1 MSIRVNPPP
10 QVRIPRQFQQD
21 RELRTFFEQNREIL
35 FQLWSRTGGNL
46 DLVAGQQLI
55 VATSADYTVTD
66 YSTLVVVEADTVPV
80 TIRLPA
86 IASNT
91 VGQTVSVLALDATN
105 DITVL
110 PNGATINGEASVI
123 MNQDDMLL
131 PFTSITT
138 SYWSIT

>member
-1 MSIRVNPPP
+1 VSIRVNPPP

-35 FQLWSRTGGNL
+35 FQLWTRTGGSL

-110 PNGATINGEASVI
+110 PNGATINGEAIVI
-123 MNQDDMLL
+123 MDQDDMLL

>member
-1 MSIRVNPPP
+1 VSIRVNPPP

-35 FQLWSRTGGNL
+35 FQLWTRTGGSL

-123 MNQDDMLL
+123 MNQDDILL

>member
-1 MSIRVNPPP
+1 M
-10 QVRIPRQFQQD
+10 
-21 RELRTFFEQNREIL
+21 
-35 FQLWSRTGGNL
+35 
-46 DLVAGQQLI
+46 AGQQLI

-110 PNGATINGEASVI
+110 PNGATINGEAIVI
-123 MNQDDMLL
+123 MDQDDMLL

>member
-55 VATSADYTVTD
+55 IATSADYTVAD
-66 YSTLVVVEADTVPV
+66 YSTLVVVEADTTPV

-91 VGQTVSVLALDATN
+91 IGQTVSVLALDATN